1 MCLFS
6 GFVSFCPLISTEL
19 FKAPSESALS
29 TSTVIRVLTSCPD
42 LTIHSRWEVFY
53 SPVMSISLMHFLT
66 HHSPSLWK
74 GLTFLKADKT
84 SLVLFAWT
92 VPLDAH
98 FSPMQGHCTRLWY
111 TLLHLCRVIPQ
122 DSRCTHFSTCAGSF
136 HRTKTCKWV
145 IWMFDSISFYIAWSP
160 KWNSVFIILHYKVVF
175 TLFGG
180 SVSLTTR

>member
-1 MCLFS
+1 MCFFS
-6 GFVSFCPLISTEL
+6 GFVSFSPLISTEL

-29 TSTVIRVLTSCPD
+29 TSTMLRVLTNCPD

-98 FSPMQGHCTRLWY
+98 FSTHAGSLHKTMIHTSPPVQGHSTGLRL
-111 TLLHLCRVIPQ
+111 V
-122 DSRCTHFSTCAGSF
+122 SGSF
-136 HRTKTCKWV
+136 GCL
-145 IWMFDSISFYIAWSP
+145 IPFPSILPGLQNEIQC
-160 KWNSVFIILHYKVVF
+160 L
-175 TLFGG
+175 
-180 SVSLTTR
+180 